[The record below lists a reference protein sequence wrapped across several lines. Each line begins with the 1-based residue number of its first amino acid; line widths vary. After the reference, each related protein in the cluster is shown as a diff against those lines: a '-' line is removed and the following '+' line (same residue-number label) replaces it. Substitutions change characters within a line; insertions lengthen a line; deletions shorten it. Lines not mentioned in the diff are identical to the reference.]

1 MKSSRQNILASLKNL
16 KKEVAKEYFVKKIG
30 VFGSVARD
38 EQTGQSDID
47 LLVEF
52 SKPVGFI
59 TFMRLEN
66 FLSERLGNKVDL
78 VTSDSLKPVI
88 RQDVLSEVIY
98 V

>member
-1 MKSSRQNILASLKNL
+1 MKTTRQEILSSLQRLKE
-16 KKEVAKEYFVKKIG
+16 EVRDQYSVGKIG

-38 EQTGQSDID
+38 EQTDESDID

-52 SKPVGFI
+52 SKPVGFV

-66 FLSERLGNKVDL
+66 FLSERLGKQVDL
-78 VTSDSLKPVI
+78 VTPDSLKPVI
-88 RQDVLSEVIY
+88 REDVLAEVIY

>member
-1 MKSSRQNILASLKNL
+1 MKSTRQDILASLKKL
-16 KKEVAKEYFVKKIG
+16 KGDVAREYSVKTIG

-38 EQTGQSDID
+38 EQTGTSDID

-52 SKPVGFI
+52 SKPVGFV

-66 FLSERLGNKVDL
+66 FLSERLGKQVDL

-88 RQDVLSEVIY
+88 RQDVLAEVIY

>member
-1 MKSSRQNILASLKNL
+1 MRSTRQDILSSLKKL
-16 KKEVAKEYFVKKIG
+16 KGEVEKEYSVKTIG
-30 VFGSVARD
+30 VFGSVARN
-38 EQTGQSDID
+38 EQTGKSDID

-52 SKPVGFI
+52 SKPVGFV

-66 FLSERLGNKVDL
+66 FLSERLGNPVDL

>member
-1 MKSSRQNILASLKNL
+1 MRSNRQDILASLKNL
-16 KKEVAKEYFVKKIG
+16 KKEVAKEYSVKTIG
-30 VFGSVARD
+30 VFGSVARN

-52 SKPVGFI
+52 SKPVGFV

-66 FLSERLGNKVDL
+66 FLSEQLGNRVDL

>member
-1 MKSSRQNILASLKNL
+1 MKSSRENILASLKNL
-16 KKEVAKEYFVKKIG
+16 KKEVAKEYSVKTIG

-52 SKPVGFI
+52 SKPVGFV

-66 FLSERLGNKVDL
+66 FLSEQLGTKVDL

>member
-1 MKSSRQNILASLKNL
+1 M
-16 KKEVAKEYFVKKIG
+16 
-30 VFGSVARD
+30 FGSVARD
-38 EQTGQSDID
+38 EQTGTSDID

-52 SKPVGFI
+52 SKPVGFV

-66 FLSERLGNKVDL
+66 FLSEKLGKQVDL

-88 RQDVLSEVIY
+88 RQDVLAEVIY

>member
-1 MKSSRQNILASLKNL
+1 MRSTRQDILSSLKKL
-16 KKEVAKEYFVKKIG
+16 KGDVAREYSVKTIG

-38 EQTGQSDID
+38 EQTGTSDID

-52 SKPVGFI
+52 SKPVGFV

-66 FLSERLGNKVDL
+66 FLSERLGKQVDL

-88 RQDVLSEVIY
+88 RQDVLAEVIY

>member
-1 MKSSRQNILASLKNL
+1 MKSTRQDIITSLK
-16 KKEVAKEYFVKKIG
+16 KIKGKVAKDYSVKTIG
-30 VFGSVARD
+30 VFGSVARN
-38 EQTGQSDID
+38 EQTGESDID

-52 SKPVGFI
+52 SKPVGFV

-66 FLSERLGNKVDL
+66 FLSEQLGKQVDL
-78 VTSDSLKPVI
+78 VSSDSLKPVI

>member
-1 MKSSRQNILASLKNL
+1 
-16 KKEVAKEYFVKKIG
+16 
-30 VFGSVARD
+30 VFGSVARN
-38 EQTGQSDID
+38 EQTGTSDID

-52 SKPVGFI
+52 SKPMGFV

-66 FLSERLGNKVDL
+66 FLSRQLGNQVDL

-88 RQDVLSEVIY
+88 RQDVLTEVIY

>member
-1 MKSSRQNILASLKNL
+1 MKSNRQDILASLKKL
-16 KKEVAKEYFVKKIG
+16 KREVAKEYSVKTMG

-52 SKPVGFI
+52 SKPVGFV

-66 FLSERLGNKVDL
+66 FLSERLGKQVDL
-78 VTSDSLKPVI
+78 VTPDSLKPVI

>member
-1 MKSSRQNILASLKNL
+1 MKSTRQEILTTLQHLKE
-16 KKEVAKEYFVKKIG
+16 EVEDRYPVKKIG

-38 EQTGQSDID
+38 EQTEESDID

-52 SKPVGFI
+52 SRPVGFV
-59 TFMRLEN
+59 TFMRLEH
-66 FLSERLGNKVDL
+66 FLSERLGRPVDL
-78 VTSDSLKPVI
+78 VTTDSLKPVI

>member
-1 MKSSRQNILASLKNL
+1 MRSTRQDILSSLKKL
-16 KKEVAKEYFVKKIG
+16 KGDVAREYSVKTIG

-38 EQTGQSDID
+38 ELTGTSDID

-52 SKPVGFI
+52 SKPVGFV

-66 FLSERLGNKVDL
+66 FLSEKLGTQVDL

-88 RQDVLSEVIY
+88 RQDVLAEVIY

>member
-1 MKSSRQNILASLKNL
+1 MKSTRQDILASLKKL
-16 KKEVAKEYFVKKIG
+16 KGEVSREYSVKTIG
-30 VFGSVARD
+30 VFGSVARN
-38 EQTGQSDID
+38 EQTGASDID

-52 SKPVGFI
+52 SKPVGFV

-66 FLSERLGNKVDL
+66 YLSEQLGNPVDL

-88 RQDVLSEVIY
+88 RQDVLAEVIY

>member
-1 MKSSRQNILASLKNL
+1 MKSTRQDILASLKNL
-16 KKEVAKEYFVKKIG
+16 KGEVANQYSVKTIG
-30 VFGSVARD
+30 VFGSVARN
-38 EQTGQSDID
+38 EQTGKSDID

-52 SKPVGFI
+52 SKPVGFV

-66 FLSERLGNKVDL
+66 FLSERLGKQVDL

-88 RQDVLSEVIY
+88 RQDVLAEVIY

>member
-1 MKSSRQNILASLKNL
+1 MKSNRQDILASLKNL
-16 KKEVAKEYFVKKIG
+16 KQEVAQEYSVKTIG

-38 EQTGQSDID
+38 EQTVQSDID

-52 SKPVGFI
+52 SKPVGFV

-66 FLSERLGNKVDL
+66 FLSKRLGKQVDL
-78 VTSDSLKPVI
+78 VTSDSLKPLI

>member
-1 MKSSRQNILASLKNL
+1 MKSTRQDILSSLKKL
-16 KKEVAKEYFVKKIG
+16 KGEVEKEYSVKTIG
-30 VFGSVARD
+30 VFGSVARN
-38 EQTGQSDID
+38 EQTGESDID

-52 SKPVGFI
+52 SKPVGFV

-66 FLSERLGNKVDL
+66 FLSERLGNPVDL

-88 RQDVLSEVIY
+88 RQDVLAEVIY

>member
-1 MKSSRQNILASLKNL
+1 MKSTRQDILSSLKKL
-16 KKEVAKEYFVKKIG
+16 KGEVSREYSVKTIG

-38 EQTGQSDID
+38 EQTGISDID

-52 SKPVGFI
+52 SKPVGFV

-66 FLSERLGNKVDL
+66 FLSERLGNQVDL

>member
-1 MKSSRQNILASLKNL
+1 MKSTRQDILASLKKL
-16 KKEVAKEYFVKKIG
+16 KGEVAREYSVKTIG
-30 VFGSVARD
+30 VFGSVARN
-38 EQTGQSDID
+38 EQTGKSDID

-52 SKPVGFI
+52 SKPVGFV

-66 FLSERLGNKVDL
+66 FLSEQLGKQVDL

>member
-1 MKSSRQNILASLKNL
+1 MRSTRQDILASLKNL
-16 KKEVAKEYFVKKIG
+16 KKEVAKEYSVKTIG
-30 VFGSVARD
+30 VFGSVARN

-52 SKPVGFI
+52 SKPVGFV

-66 FLSERLGNKVDL
+66 FLSERLGNQVDL

-88 RQDVLSEVIY
+88 RQDVLAEVIY

>member
-1 MKSSRQNILASLKNL
+1 MKSNHQEILASLKKL
-16 KKEVAKEYFVKKIG
+16 KREVAQEYSVKTMG

-52 SKPVGFI
+52 PKPVVFI

-66 FLSERLGNKVDL
+66 FLSERLENKVDL
-78 VTSDSLKPVI
+78 VTPDSLKPVI

>member
-1 MKSSRQNILASLKNL
+1 MKSSRQNILTSLKNL
-16 KKEVAKEYFVKKIG
+16 KKEVAKEYSVKTIG

>member
-1 MKSSRQNILASLKNL
+1 MRSTRQDILFSLKKL
-16 KKEVAKEYFVKKIG
+16 KWEVEKEYSVKTIG
-30 VFGSVARD
+30 VFGSVARN
-38 EQTGQSDID
+38 EQTGESDID

-52 SKPVGFI
+52 SKPVGFV

-66 FLSERLGNKVDL
+66 FLSERLGKQVDL

>member
-1 MKSSRQNILASLKNL
+1 MKSTRQDILSSLKKL
-16 KKEVAKEYFVKKIG
+16 KGEVSREYSVKTIG

-38 EQTGQSDID
+38 EQTGKSDID

-52 SKPVGFI
+52 SKPVGFV

-66 FLSERLGNKVDL
+66 FLSERLGKQVDL

-88 RQDVLSEVIY
+88 RQDVLAEVIY

>member
-1 MKSSRQNILASLKNL
+1 MKSSRENILASLKNL
-16 KKEVAKEYFVKKIG
+16 KKEVAKEYSVKTIG

-78 VTSDSLKPVI
+78 VTADSLKPVI